1 MMYHNS
7 SCSRTQLLQQINE
20 VSFAVDDLLLYLDT
34 HPCCEKGMA
43 LYKEY
48 AEKRKNLMKKYAEC
62 YGPLTIDDALETNA
76 DTWKWMEQPFPWAD
90 SICGIMKKDCSI
102 QSISRLPMQK
112 SPNIS

>member
-1 MMYHNS
+1 MMCHNS

-76 DTWKWMEQPFPWAD
+76 DTWKWMEQPFPWEREGG
-90 SICGIMKKDCSI
+90 C
-102 QSISRLPMQK
+102 R
-112 SPNIS
+112 